1 MYNIDSKDYI
11 LVENPASEFYSVK
24 LKCKEWHGIIFTY
37 GAVSVKED
45 KANDTATLS
54 FNWQL
59 QDAGNFEPEEIN
71 TSEKFQNYIG
81 ALLQHIITESL
92 TEKEAKIG
100 TANTHIKSSDT

>member
-24 LKCKEWHGIIFTY
+24 LKCKEWHGFIFTY

-59 QDAGNFEPEEIN
+59 QDAGSFEPEEIN

-100 TANTHIKSSDT
+100 TANTHIKPSDT